1 MQAGFPRRLLNFIPA
16 DVFAGDGDILRDRS
30 GKQKRLLQHDAHA
43 APQLA
48 RVHVL
53 YVHAADGDSALAGV
67 VKPRQQQRNR
77 ALAAAR
83 FAEHAERR
91 AALDGETH
99 VVEHLLLRIGEAHV
113 LKADIAGEVRR
124 CRRFRAFFRL
134 RAQDI
139 EQTVDGNAR
148 LAHLRQ
154 RAPQRADR
162 PRQLARVADER
173 QVGAQ
178 RDFALHAE
186 LYADGD
192 HAEDLRHAH
201 HVAQRPEHR
210 HHVAELHPDIG
221 VIVVLPLKF
230 FQLVAFAAKGAHHA
244 HAGDVLLHRAG

>member
-1 MQAGFPRRLLNFIPA
+1 M
-16 DVFAGDGDILRDRS
+16 
-30 GKQKRLLQHDAHA
+30 
-43 APQLA
+43 
-48 RVHVL
+48 
-53 YVHAADGDSALAGV
+53 
-67 VKPRQQQRNR
+67 
-77 ALAAAR
+77 
-83 FAEHAERR
+83 
-91 AALDGETH
+91 
-99 VVEHLLLRIGEAHV
+99 

-124 CRRFRAFFRL
+124 RRRFRAFFRL
-134 RAQDI
+134 RAQNI

-154 RAPQRADR
+154 RAPQRADG

-186 LYADGD
+186 LHADGD

-230 FQLVAFAAKGAHHA
+230 FQLVALAAKGAHHA
-244 HAGDVLLHRAG
+244 HAGDVLLHRAGELALRLVRLLIALRNALVEDQRIADDHRDEREHEQRNFDVHREHGDHVDRNQERRAQQLDHLLGDKIADNLHVGGAALDDVAGRVLHMPAIRQPLNVAV